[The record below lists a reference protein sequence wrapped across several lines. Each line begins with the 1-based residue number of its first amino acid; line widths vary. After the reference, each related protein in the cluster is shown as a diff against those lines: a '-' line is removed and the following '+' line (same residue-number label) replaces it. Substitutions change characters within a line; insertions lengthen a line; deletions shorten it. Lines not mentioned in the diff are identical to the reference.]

1 MKTNLQAPIVTDES
15 SINDALRDIYDE
27 LNKIINQI
35 KLNEVNL
42 NRLDDSGDEGLIR
55 VTRLA
60 KQDANGRSQYKLQA
74 KTADGWKET
83 IELTDMNKE

>member
-1 MKTNLQAPIVTDES
+1 MKTNLQAPIVSDPE
-15 SINDALRDIYDE
+15 SINDALTDVYDQ

-42 NRLDDSGDEGLIR
+42 NRLDDLGEDGSIR
-55 VTRLA
+55 VASSA
-60 KQDANGRSQYKLQA
+60 KKNAAGKTEYKLQA

-83 IELTDMNKE
+83 TELLDMVK